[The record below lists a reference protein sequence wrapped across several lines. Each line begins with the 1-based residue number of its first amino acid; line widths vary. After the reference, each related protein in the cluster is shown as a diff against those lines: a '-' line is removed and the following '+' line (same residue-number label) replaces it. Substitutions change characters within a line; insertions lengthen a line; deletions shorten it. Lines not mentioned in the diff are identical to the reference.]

1 MARSQSLDSRKKTEA
16 RAQEIVVS
24 VPPQTGGRV
33 GAPLPRPARHKKK
46 SRADRGLAP
55 PDQLADLARTY
66 LEKQR
71 RHWPELVQANLLPEP
86 TDAVIQEMVADFQQR
101 HRGNEFSAETARRFL
116 RSSVKLGG
124 AYGRYSCDNS
134 NPLSVADQLVKIL
147 EKARSENRFI
157 PWTYVF
163 ADYSVTG
170 LDASR
175 QGYTSYKA
183 ALEAPEQLIE
193 TTFVDDFSRAS
204 RDELEWWRLAALSK
218 KLGKRMI
225 GASDGFDLNGPNW
238 DVMVTV
244 FGLLSRLFIK
254 SIKQKV
260 KRGMLGGARRGNC
273 LGKLSLGF
281 TRRAKHREDGSAIV
295 GPDGA
300 PVFEPCVDEATAE
313 YRRLMYDLYVNQSWS
328 MYRITKHFNKIAVDG
343 WNGWTVAA
351 VQKLL
356 KSPTAIGIFIW
367 NRTRRELDFETN
379 TWKVLKNPRKDW
391 EVYQSPELAIVPQEL
406 WRAARRKLSA
416 SRRDNPLTGRKVSRN
431 QVSATTLF
439 SGTLICAYCGA
450 ELKLARSTQKYKQI
464 SCLNGANGAFDCK
477 LNCSKSLAIIEDS
490 ILKFIHEQLLTEEQV
505 AKLVKSANESLKAQA
520 KQPRVDVKPLQAK
533 ESSLVKKIRRLV
545 IKIED
550 TDDKKLS
557 AGYDSRVKELQRELN
572 EVRKTLAEAH
582 ATTQKSVRPITLEWV
597 REQLGRLRDLLQQD
611 IPIAA
616 QVLRRLTGPIKIRQE
631 PIPGKKR
638 GARWIATF
646 TPNILE
652 SLLAINA
659 DGKTPLKAEAFG
671 TPPAPIEVVIEK
683 VPQYERWAPEFLA
696 KKQGGASVA
705 AIAAAHGT
713 TFLTAQQVL
722 HFAETGERPKF
733 KSGKRTGQ
741 GGKQT
746 RYLEIAKEV
755 ARKRDVEKMSFTKI
769 AKHFGVSTATINRAY
784 DHARPESVRRASETG
799 TVPRR
804 GSYSHLGEPKK
815 EQIRMM
821 LQKGAGA
828 AQVAEKVGC
837 GASTVYRV
845 TREMKS

>member
-1 MARSQSLDSRKKTEA
+1 MSRSQSLDSRKNTEA
-16 RAQEIVVS
+16 RAQEIVAS
-24 VPPQTGGRV
+24 ATRQNGGRV
-33 GAPLPRPARHKKK
+33 VVPLPRPARHKKK

-55 PDQLADLARTY
+55 PDQLADLVRTY
-66 LEKQR
+66 LERQR
-71 RHWPELVQANLLPEP
+71 RHWPEIVQANLLPEP
-86 TDAVIQEMVADFQQR
+86 TNAVIQEMVADFQQR
-101 HRGNEFSAETARRFL
+101 HRGNEFSAETARRYL
-116 RSSVKLGG
+116 RFSPKLGG

-147 EKARSENRFI
+147 DKARSEDRFI

-183 ALEAPEQLIE
+183 ALAAPEQLIE

-254 SIKQKV
+254 SLKQKV
-260 KRGMLGGARRGNC
+260 TRGMRGGARRGNC
-273 LGKLSLGF
+273 LGKLALGF
-281 TRRAKHREDGSAIV
+281 TRRAKHREDGSPIV

-313 YRRLMYDLYVNQSWS
+313 YRRLMFDLYVNQSWS
-328 MYRITKHFNKIAVDG
+328 LYRITKHFNQIGVDG
-343 WNGWTVAA
+343 WKGWTVAA

-356 KSPTAIGIFIW
+356 RSPTAIGIFIW
-367 NRTRRELDFETN
+367 NRTRRELDCETN
-379 TWKVLKNPRKDW
+379 SWKVLKNPRQEW
-391 EVYQSPELAIVPQEL
+391 EVYKSSELAIVPQEL
-406 WRAARRKLSA
+406 WRAARRRLAA
-416 SRRDNPLTGRKVSRN
+416 SRRGNPLTGRKVSRN

-439 SGTLICAYCGA
+439 SGTLFCTYCGA
-450 ELKLARSTQKYKQI
+450 ELKLARSTKKHKQI
-464 SCLNGANGAFDCK
+464 SCLNGVNGAFDCK
-477 LNCSKSLAIIEDS
+477 LKCSKSLAIIEDS
-490 ILKFIHEQLLTEEQV
+490 ILKVIHDQLLSEEQV

-520 KQPRVDVKPLQAK
+520 KQPRIDVKPLKAK
-533 ESSLVKKIRRLV
+533 ESSLLQKIRRLV
-545 IKIED
+545 TKIED
-550 TDDKKLS
+550 TDDKELS
-557 AGYDSRVKELQRELN
+557 AGYHGRVQELQRELN
-572 EVRKTLAEAH
+572 EVRRSLAAAN
-582 ATTQKSVRPITLEWV
+582 ATTQKSVQPISLEWV
-597 REQLGRLRDLLQQD
+597 REQLGRLRGLLQQD

-616 QVLRRLTGPIKIRQE
+616 QLLRKLTGPIKIRQE
-631 PIPGKKR
+631 PIAGRER

-652 SLLAINA
+652 SLLAVGG
-659 DGKTPLKAEAFG
+659 DGKPLLKAGASSA
-671 TPPAPIEVVIEK
+671 PPAPVEVVIEK

-696 KKQGGASVA
+696 RKRGGASVA
-705 AIAAAHGT
+705 SIAAAHGT
-713 TFLTAQQVL
+713 TFLVAKQVL
-722 HFAETGERPKF
+722 HFAETGERPK
-733 KSGKRTGQ
+733 SQPGKRTGK
-741 GGKQT
+741 GGKET
-746 RYLEIAKEV
+746 RYIEIAKEV
-755 ARKRDVEKMSFTKI
+755 AHKRDVDKMSFAKL
-769 AKHFGVSTATINRAY
+769 AKHFGVSKATISRAY
-784 DHARPESVRRASETG
+784 DHARPEAVRTASETG

-815 EQIRMM
+815 EQIRKL
-821 LQKGAGA
+821 LQKGVRA